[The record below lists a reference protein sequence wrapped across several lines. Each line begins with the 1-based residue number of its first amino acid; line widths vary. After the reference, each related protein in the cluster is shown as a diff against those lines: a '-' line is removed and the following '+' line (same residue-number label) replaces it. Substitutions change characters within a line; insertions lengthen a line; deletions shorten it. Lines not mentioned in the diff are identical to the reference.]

1 MVLVFD
7 DVAFARV
14 AVVDAPSSR
23 RRRRHL
29 RHHPAAGG
37 QAGFPVSRR
46 DDAALPSPPPI
57 DFVLRLLRAPPL
69 HVALL
74 SRARARPADA
84 RDAAC
89 GERVERAAGAQVG
102 ELPAARAG
110 GRVGRAIGDGGALTG
125 REELGRAA
133 GGRRRGARSLSVD
146 RGRERDRDGDGDGE
160 SPLIGCR
167 RPRPRLRSR
176 VLVGTADGSSSCRPQ

>member
-23 RRRRHL
+23 RRHL

-46 DDAALPSPPPI
+46 VDAVRPSLPLLAPPI

-84 RDAAC
+84 RDAAG

-110 GRVGRAIGDGGALTG
+110 GRVGRAIGGGGALAG

-133 GGRRRGARSLSVD
+133 GRRRRGARSLSVD
-146 RGRERDRDGDGDGE
+146 RASERD
-160 SPLIGCR
+160 
-167 RPRPRLRSR
+167 
-176 VLVGTADGSSSCRPQ
+176 